1 MAYDIVA
8 TGKNVMNE
16 ADSTQLSDLPPEI
29 NRNFGEDGQNIVDLL
44 RRSNGFP
51 GCAEEDIVGRTGLKI
66 TAVRKILYKLRDIN
80 LVEESSQEKED
91 GSLTFYWLLRPNQPS
106 TYIASE
112 RRLKLEQLLARL
124 SFERSHIFLFCERD
138 DARMTYEEVMQ
149 GQTVCPVC
157 HGPLQSFE
165 NANIIQSLE
174 AQIKD
179 LQPSLPPLHTREAR
193 KSSHRRGGK
202 RKHQ

>member
-1 MAYDIVA
+1 
-8 TGKNVMNE
+8 MNG
-16 ADSTQLSDLPPEI
+16 ADSNPLSDLPPEI
-29 NRNFGEDGQNIVDLL
+29 NRNFGEDGRNIVDLL
-44 RRSNGFP
+44 RRSNGST
-51 GCAEEDIVGRTGLKI
+51 GCAEEDIAGRTGLKI

-80 LVEESSQEKED
+80 LVEASSQETED

-106 TYIASE
+106 TYVASE
-112 RRLKLEQLLARL
+112 RRLKLEQLLAGL

-138 DARMTYEEVMQ
+138 NKRMTYEEVMQ
-149 GQTVCPVC
+149 GQTVCPIC

-165 NANIIQSLE
+165 NANIIQSIE

-179 LQPSLPPLHTREAR
+179 LQPSLSPLPTREAR
-193 KSSHRRGGK
+193 KSPHRHARK